1 MKNIKTKL
9 IVASTLVLA
18 LLVGGIYTHIIPV
31 RITYSEGERSG
42 VVNKLSSKG
51 WICKTWEGQLNLGG
65 MASDGNGIATVNT
78 WEYSVSD
85 PAVVKKLEDAA
96 STGRR
101 ATLVYKQYVIN
112 GRCNGS
118 TAYDIVDVK

>member
-1 MKNIKTKL
+1 MKTKL
-9 IVASTLVLA
+9 IVASTLILA
-18 LLVGGIYTHIIPV
+18 LIAGGIYLRIIPV
-31 RITYSEGERSG
+31 HITYSEGERSG

-85 PAVVKKLEDAA
+85 PIVVKKLEDAA

-101 ATLVYKQYVIN
+101 ATLVYKQYLIN
-112 GRCNGS
+112 GRCNGM
-118 TAYDIVDVK
+118 TAYDIIDVK

>member
-1 MKNIKTKL
+1 MKSKL
-9 IVASTLVLA
+9 IIASTLLLA
-18 LLVGGIYTHIIPV
+18 LIAGGIYLRVIPV
-31 RITYSEGERSG
+31 HITYSEGERSG

-65 MASDGNGIATVNT
+65 MASDANGIATVNT

-85 PAVVKKLEDAA
+85 PIVVQKLEDAA

-101 ATLVYKQYVIN
+101 ATLVYKQYFIN
-112 GRCNGS
+112 GRCNGM
-118 TAYDIVDVK
+118 TEYNIVDVK